1 MTPVVALLAKSGFNS
16 ISEAMK
22 SLGLEEA
29 ELNTCMCSLELLQP
43 VQQSCL
49 HTRDNLASGGSSHG
63 SIGAQEE
70 LVDYSP
76 LFMWWQSQA
85 VGTMQSL
92 EVCSCCSSV
101 CSLGPQL
108 PKAFNAV

>member
-1 MTPVVALLAKSGFNS
+1 MTPVVELLAKSGFNS

-22 SLGLEEA
+22 SLGLEEEEA

-49 HTRDNLASGGSSHG
+49 HTWDNLASGGSSHG
-63 SIGAQEE
+63 SIGAQKE

-76 LFMWWQSQA
+76 LFM
-85 VGTMQSL
+85 
-92 EVCSCCSSV
+92 
-101 CSLGPQL
+101 
-108 PKAFNAV
+108 